1 MNDDFFPPE
10 ESWGTSERE
19 STCAPYFFP
28 SQIFGTNGLTRLAA
42 SRMDGEDHPVAIL

>member
-19 STCAPYFFP
+19 STCAPYFF
-28 SQIFGTNGLTRLAA
+28 SILRRAERLGRA
-42 SRMDGEDHPVAIL
+42 G